1 MCKSKLTSNIVY
13 LYFLSAAQMI
23 FPLLTFP
30 YLTQCLSVDAYG
42 IVSYIRA
49 TSIYL
54 QLFID
59 FGFGLSAVK
68 DIAQSN
74 GDKERIGI
82 ITGNVIVAKLILAG
96 TSFFLFIFL
105 CNMVPILQHNKLFS
119 VLSFVVVVLSIFLL
133 DFFFRGIEEMQLISL
148 RFIIMKGISTVL
160 TFLLVKDDQDIL
172 WIPVL
177 DIISSCFAIIF
188 VTYEIKRYN
197 FVLKLSSFG
206 DVFNTIKE
214 SFIYFLSNMATT
226 AFNILNTVLIGIYIL
241 DSKDI
246 AYWSVAMT
254 MVGAAQS
261 FYNPVINGAYP
272 QMAKKPSCHVILR
285 LLMVFMPL
293 VIMGCIITF
302 FFASQIINIIN
313 GPNYETAAY
322 LLKLLIPVLFFSF
335 PAMLFGWPTLGA
347 INEASKVTFSTVVSC
362 IIQIMGLV
370 LLIISHNFTLTAI
383 ALLRGFTEFA
393 LFCIRFC
400 FFILYKNKFVV
411 D

>member
-1 MCKSKLTSNIVY
+1 MYKSKLTSNIVY
-13 LYFLSAAQMI
+13 LYFLSVAQMI

-30 YLTQCLSVDAYG
+30 YLTHCLSVDAYG

-49 TSIYL
+49 TSMYL

-105 CNMVPILQHNKLFS
+105 CNTVPILQHNKLFS
-119 VLSFVVVVLSIFLL
+119 ALSFVVVVLSIFLL
-133 DFFFRGIEEMQLISL
+133 DFFFRGTEEMQLISL
-148 RFIIMKGISTVL
+148 RFIIMKGISTAL
-160 TFLLVKDDQDIL
+160 TFFMVKDDQDIL
-172 WIPVL
+172 WIPAL

-188 VTYEIKRYN
+188 VRYEIKRYN
-197 FVLKLSSFG
+197 ITLIFSSFG
-206 DVFNTIKE
+206 DVLNTIKE

-226 AFNILNTVLIGIYIL
+226 AFNILNTMLIGIYIL

-254 MVGAAQS
+254 MVGVAQS
-261 FYNPVINGAYP
+261 LYNPIINGAYP
-272 QMAKKPSCHVILR
+272 QMAKKPSYHIISK
-285 LLMVFMPL
+285 LLKIFMPL
-293 VIMGCIITF
+293 VVIGCIFTF
-302 FFASQIINIIN
+302 FFASRIISIIN

-335 PAMLFGWPTLGA
+335 PAMLLGWPALGA
-347 INEASKVTFSTVVSC
+347 INEASRVTFSTIVSSM
-362 IIQIMGLV
+362 IQIIGLA
-370 LLIISHNFTLTAI
+370 LLIIVHNFTLTAV
-383 ALLRGFTEFA
+383 ALLRGFTEFI
-393 LFCIRFC
+393 LFLIRLC
-400 FFILYKNKFVV
+400 YFILYKDKFC

>member
-1 MCKSKLTSNIVY
+1 
-13 LYFLSAAQMI
+13 MI

-30 YLTQCLSVDAYG
+30 YLTHCLSVDAYG

-49 TSIYL
+49 TSMYL

-105 CNMVPILQHNKLFS
+105 CNTVPILQHNKLFS
-119 VLSFVVVVLSIFLL
+119 ALSFVVVVLSIFLL
-133 DFFFRGIEEMQLISL
+133 DFFFRGTEEMQLISL
-148 RFIIMKGISTVL
+148 RFIIMKGISTAL
-160 TFLLVKDDQDIL
+160 TFFMVKDDQDIL
-172 WIPVL
+172 WIPAL

-188 VTYEIKRYN
+188 VRYEIKRYN
-197 FVLKLSSFG
+197 ITLIFSSFG
-206 DVFNTIKE
+206 DVLNTIKE

-226 AFNILNTVLIGIYIL
+226 AFNILNTMLIGIYIL

-254 MVGAAQS
+254 MVGVAQS
-261 FYNPVINGAYP
+261 LYNPIINGAYP
-272 QMAKKPSCHVILR
+272 QMAKKPSYHIISK
-285 LLMVFMPL
+285 LLKIFMPL
-293 VIMGCIITF
+293 VVIGCIFTF
-302 FFASQIINIIN
+302 FFASRIISIIN

-335 PAMLFGWPTLGA
+335 PAMLLGWPALGA
-347 INEASKVTFSTVVSC
+347 INEASRVTFSTIVSSM
-362 IIQIMGLV
+362 IQIIGLA
-370 LLIISHNFTLTAI
+370 LLIIVHNFTLTAV
-383 ALLRGFTEFA
+383 ALLRGFTEFI
-393 LFCIRFC
+393 LFLIRLC
-400 FFILYKNKFVV
+400 YFILYKDKFC

>member
-1 MCKSKLTSNIVY
+1 MYKSKLTSNIVY
-13 LYFLSAAQMI
+13 LYFLSVAQMI

-30 YLTQCLSVDAYG
+30 YLTHCLSVDAYG

-49 TSIYL
+49 TSMYL

-105 CNMVPILQHNKLFS
+105 CNTVPILQHNKLFS
-119 VLSFVVVVLSIFLL
+119 ALSFVVVVLSIFLL
-133 DFFFRGIEEMQLISL
+133 DFFFRGTEEMQLISI
-148 RFIIMKGISTVL
+148 RFIIMKGISTAL
-160 TFLLVKDDQDIL
+160 TFFMVKDDQDIL
-172 WIPVL
+172 WIPAL

-188 VTYEIKRYN
+188 VRYEIKRYN
-197 FVLKLSSFG
+197 ITLIFSSFG
-206 DVFNTIKE
+206 DVLNTIKE

-226 AFNILNTVLIGIYIL
+226 AFNILNTMLIGIYIL

-254 MVGAAQS
+254 MVGVAQS
-261 FYNPVINGAYP
+261 LYNPIINGAYP
-272 QMAKKPSCHVILR
+272 QMAKKPSYHIISK
-285 LLMVFMPL
+285 LLKIFMPL
-293 VIMGCIITF
+293 VVMGCIFTF
-302 FFASQIINIIN
+302 FFASRIISIIN

-335 PAMLFGWPTLGA
+335 PAMLLGWPALGA
-347 INEASKVTFSTVVSC
+347 INEASRVTFSTIVSSM
-362 IIQIMGLV
+362 IQIIGLA
-370 LLIISHNFTLTAI
+370 LLIIVHNFTLTAV
-383 ALLRGFTEFA
+383 ALLRGFTEFI
-393 LFCIRFC
+393 LFLIRLC
-400 FFILYKNKFVV
+400 YFILYKDKFC